1 MHILPAQQIGSCN
14 RVAGLLFRV
23 EVTVLIGVAHQ
34 TCARHTIKPGTP
46 EHGNTEQGTPEKH
59 RNTGATYKQILAQ
72 LEYHGIVE
80 HVKSS
85 E

>member
-1 MHILPAQQIGSCN
+1 MHILTVQQIGSCN
-14 RVAGLLFRV
+14 RVAGLLFHV

-34 TCARHTIKPGTP
+34 TCARHAIKSGTA

-59 RNTGATYKQILAQ
+59 QNTGATYSQILAQ
-72 LEYHGIVE
+72 SEYQGTVE